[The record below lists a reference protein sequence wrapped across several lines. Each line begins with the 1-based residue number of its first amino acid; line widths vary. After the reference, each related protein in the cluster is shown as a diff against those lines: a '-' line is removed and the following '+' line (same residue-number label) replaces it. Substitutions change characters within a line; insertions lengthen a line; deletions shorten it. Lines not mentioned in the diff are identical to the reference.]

1 MTKQHKL
8 PEAIHAY
15 KSVWLET
22 KHQASV
28 EKQSE
33 QQRTSIDYLI
43 IGIGKVGTSSLSHYL
58 GQHPQVINPHKK
70 ELLFFNQNFACGL
83 DWYLAQFP
91 PTSFSKERFLAGE
104 ATPWYLVT
112 IEAEKRVFDMFPMI
126 KLITTLR
133 NPVARAIS
141 HFHMASKAGL
151 EHRSLENAIADE
163 MAILGDAV
171 SLIQV
176 SETYW
181 ETERGYLWCSLYL
194 PFLKKWMS
202 LFSREQFLI
211 LNSEDLY
218 NAPSK
223 TLSRV
228 FEFLNI
234 ADCDL
239 ISYPKLNLGSYTQV
253 DHDSRKAL
261 FDFFYTHNQE
271 LEEYLGMEFGWN
283 NRL

>member
-1 MTKQHKL
+1 
-8 PEAIHAY
+8 
-15 KSVWLET
+15 
-22 KHQASV
+22 
-28 EKQSE
+28 
-33 QQRTSIDYLI
+33 
-43 IGIGKVGTSSLSHYL
+43 
-58 GQHPQVINPHKK
+58 
-70 ELLFFNQNFACGL
+70 
-83 DWYLAQFP
+83 
-91 PTSFSKERFLAGE
+91 
-104 ATPWYLVT
+104 
-112 IEAEKRVFDMFPMI
+112 
-126 KLITTLR
+126 
-133 NPVARAIS
+133 
-141 HFHMASKAGL
+141 MASKACL

-239 ISYPKLNLGSYTQV
+239 ISYTKLNLAAIANS
-253 DHDSRKAL
+253 DFDNRSRS
-261 FDFFYTHNQE
+261 F
-271 LEEYLGMEFGWN
+271 
-283 NRL
+283 RR